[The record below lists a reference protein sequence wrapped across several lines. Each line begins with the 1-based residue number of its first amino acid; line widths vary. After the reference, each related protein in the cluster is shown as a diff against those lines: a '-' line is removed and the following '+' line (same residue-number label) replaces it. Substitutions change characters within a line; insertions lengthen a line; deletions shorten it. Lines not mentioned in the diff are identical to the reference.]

1 VAPAS
6 IKAAPKAASLIK
18 AEEVDRS
25 LSSAK
30 QGRWPRSRNPSVCRP
45 TVWPSS
51 EQETDPGIPAQKTQQ
66 KTPATM
72 LATSR
77 LSTPLAARAQSH
89 ARELSRALT
98 GVSRPL
104 VPSDAQQQQQQ
115 RNNVCRSVQLQRSTA
130 VQIRQRHS
138 QTQVKRLFKNH
149 PARARVFNRLGME
162 KRPGVI
168 PDRKYPAVFEPEAVL
183 PNGWSSPPAAD
194 FQLPQYPFH
203 VPRTAGKVGGA
214 AGFLPVYSDCRVH
227 GTKYTTIIRKVT
239 GDQDAFLSE
248 LRAVLHLDPRDDD
261 IRIRA
266 GGTIEINGNRVR
278 EVKEW
283 LGGLGF

>member
-1 VAPAS
+1 
-6 IKAAPKAASLIK
+6 
-18 AEEVDRS
+18 
-25 LSSAK
+25 
-30 QGRWPRSRNPSVCRP
+30 
-45 TVWPSS
+45 
-51 EQETDPGIPAQKTQQ
+51 
-66 KTPATM
+66 M

-115 RNNVCRSVQLQRSTA
+115 RSNVCRSVQLQRSTA

-168 PDRKYPAVFEPEAVL
+168 PERKYPVVFEPEAVL

-203 VPRTAGKVGGA
+203 VPRTAGKAGGA

-248 LRAVLHLDPRDDD
+248 LRAVLRLDPRDDD

>member
-1 VAPAS
+1 
-6 IKAAPKAASLIK
+6 
-18 AEEVDRS
+18 
-25 LSSAK
+25 
-30 QGRWPRSRNPSVCRP
+30 
-45 TVWPSS
+45 
-51 EQETDPGIPAQKTQQ
+51 
-66 KTPATM
+66 M
-72 LATSR
+72 LANR
-77 LSTPLAARAQSH
+77 LSTPLARAQSH
-89 ARELSRALT
+89 ARGLNRAIA
-98 GVSRPL
+98 SISHPI
-104 VPSDAQQQQQQ
+104 VPSNAQHQEPS
-115 RNNVCRSVQLQRSTA
+115 NVCAPHPARQITA

-162 KRPGVI
+162 KKPGVI
-168 PDRKYPAVFEPEAVL
+168 PERKYPAVFEPEVVL
-183 PNGWSSPPAAD
+183 PNGWSSPPGED
-194 FQLPQYPFH
+194 FQMPQYPFH

-227 GTKYTTIIRKVT
+227 GTKHTTIIRKVA

-248 LRAVLHLDPRDDD
+248 LRAVLGLDPRNDD

-266 GGTIEINGNRVR
+266 GGTIEVNGNRVR